1 MDSLSRSLVVVA
13 ALGLLVAGSLAPAAG
28 ATDTTG
34 ADRHAQAETPSGTV
48 VELSVLG
55 TTAEGVDAASA
66 DRERVRAVVA
76 AELGVRNRSVAVVG
90 DAVEVR
96 RPNVPPAS
104 LRNAL
109 AAAGFDTANVTVRA
123 GVTEQT
129 REVVADVLQRRLEIA
144 GLTAVKVTH
153 SRVDGQP
160 RVVVRA
166 PDAAPE
172 EVRRVAT
179 RRGRVALVARAPAQG
194 GGNRTAVL
202 ATNDDFASV
211 GAAQQ
216 GGGGRSPYVAVTL
229 TDEAAARFTSRLVDL
244 GITGEGVSAC
254 RYRES
259 PDQPGYCIYTRLN
272 GETVFAAGMSPGLA
286 EQIRSGEFGARPA
299 FTLQTGNFSRAQEL
313 KVALESGALPA
324 PVAVEAARAMGEGTG
339 TAPQTAGGA
348 SPGFTAWLALVA
360 LLAAAVL
367 ARRR

>member
-1 MDSLSRSLVVVA
+1 MDSLSRSLVIVA
-13 ALGLLVAGSLAPAAG
+13 AVGLLVAGSVGPAAG
-28 ATDTTG
+28 ATDSTG
-34 ADRHAQAETPSGTV
+34 VDRHAQAGTPSGAV

-66 DRERVRAVVA
+66 DRERVRSVVA

-96 RPNVPPAS
+96 RPNVSAAS
-104 LRNAL
+104 FRDAL
-109 AAAGFDTANVTVRA
+109 AAAGLDTANVTVRA

-129 REVVADVLQRRLEIA
+129 RELVADVLRRRFEIA
-144 GLTAVKVTH
+144 GLTDVDVSR

-160 RVVVRA
+160 RVVIRA
-166 PDAAPE
+166 PDATAT

-179 RRGRVALVARAPAQG
+179 RRGRVALVARAPAEG

-211 GAAQQ
+211 GPARQ
-216 GGGGRSPYVAVTL
+216 GTGGRSPYVPVTL
-229 TDEAAARFTSRLVDL
+229 TDEAAERFTSRLVDL
-244 GITGEGVSAC
+244 GFTGEGVGAC
-254 RYRES
+254 RYQES
-259 PDQPGYCIYTRLN
+259 PDRPGYCIYTRLN

-299 FTLQTGNFSRAQEL
+299 FTLQTRNFSRAQDL

-348 SPGFTAWLALVA
+348 SPGFTGWLALSA
-360 LLAAAVL
+360 LLGL
-367 ARRR
+367 ALLGRR

>member
-1 MDSLSRSLVVVA
+1 MDNLSRSLVVVA

-34 ADRHAQAETPSGTV
+34 ADRHAQAETPSGAV

-96 RPNVPPAS
+96 RPNVPPAG
-104 LRNAL
+104 LRDAL

-129 REVVADVLQRRLEIA
+129 REVVADVLQRRLEVA
-144 GLTAVKVTH
+144 GLTAVEVSR

-172 EVRRVAT
+172 EVRRVTT

-202 ATNDDFASV
+202 AT
-211 GAAQQ
+211 
-216 GGGGRSPYVAVTL
+216 L

-244 GITGEGVSAC
+244 GLTGEGVSAC

-259 PDQPGYCIYTRLN
+259 PDQPGYCIYTRLD
-272 GETVFAAGMSPGLA
+272 GERVFAAGMSPGLA

-313 KVALESGALPA
+313 KIALESGALPA

-348 SPGFTAWLALVA
+348 SPGFTAWLALSA
-360 LLAAAVL
+360 LLGL
-367 ARRR
+367 ALLGRR